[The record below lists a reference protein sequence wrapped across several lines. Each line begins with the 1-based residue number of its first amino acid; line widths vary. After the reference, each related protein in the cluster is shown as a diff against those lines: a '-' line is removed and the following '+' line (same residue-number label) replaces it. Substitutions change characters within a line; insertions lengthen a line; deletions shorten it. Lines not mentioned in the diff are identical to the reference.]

1 MNTLHAVRRAQQR
14 CLPPLV
20 IELLDQFGEEA
31 YDGHGAVVKFFS
43 RASKRTMERQLGR
56 APVRKLAEYLDAY
69 KVESSH
75 DGCTITVGH
84 RIKHIK
90 RK

>member
-1 MNTLHAVRRAQQR
+1 MNTVHAVRRAQQR

-20 IELLDQFGEEA
+20 VEWLDQFGDEA
-31 YDGHGAVVKFFS
+31 YDGHGGLVRFFS
-43 RASKRTMERQLGR
+43 HASKRALERRFGK

-75 DGCTITVGH
+75 DGRTITVGH
-84 RIKHIK
+84 RTKHIH